1 MFYWIV
7 YFVGF
12 TVTLILRCLGGE
24 ALLKWN
30 AAVAFPW
37 YDAETNTQY
46 FPFKTLSMLIGL
58 VVMLVVAYVTDRL
71 MESGKMS
78 TRPLRLINNRYG
90 REQLTKGALSENN
103 FDSVDDL
110 SMEETK
116 KMWWWIW
123 FD

>member
-1 MFYWIV
+1 M
-7 YFVGF
+7 
-12 TVTLILRCLGGE
+12 GGE

-78 TRPLRLINNRYG
+78 TRPLRLINNQYG

-103 FDSVDDL
+103 FDSVVDL

-116 KMWWWIW
+116 KM
-123 FD
+123 